1 MESDRIQRKDPRHK
15 GTDKMNRNFDYLGAL
30 SSNGIPGT
38 VVMHVG
44 AKLDE
49 LYSGYALTA
58 KMPDGRLLFKGPCFL
73 EGHFEDTN
81 TVKLIAIRSF
91 LNRAEDVF
99 GRYGDGL
106 KLFLWSADEKLNRSW
121 RTYLDA
127 RAAGRED
134 PSLWDPVVKCLAA
147 HSSEMEV
154 VGPAG

>member
-1 MESDRIQRKDPRHK
+1 MESDRILKKDPRPE
-15 GTDKMNRNFDYLGAL
+15 GAEEMDKNFDYCEAL
-30 SSNGIPGT
+30 RSGGIPGT
-38 VVMHVG
+38 VIMHVG

-91 LNRAEDVF
+91 LNRAENVF

-106 KLFLWSADEKLNRSW
+106 KLFLWSADGKLNESW
-121 RTYLDA
+121 RAYLED
-127 RAAGRED
+127 RAAGNTG
-134 PSLWDPVVKCLAA
+134 PSIWDPVTSCLAA
-147 HSSEMEV
+147 HGSEMEV
-154 VGPAG
+154 VGPAN